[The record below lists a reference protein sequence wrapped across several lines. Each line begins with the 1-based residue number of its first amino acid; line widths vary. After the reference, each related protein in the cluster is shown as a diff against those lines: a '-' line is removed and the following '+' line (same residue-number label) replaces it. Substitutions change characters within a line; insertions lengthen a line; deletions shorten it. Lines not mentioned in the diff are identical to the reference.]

1 MSKKIETFV
10 FKGTAKQF
18 EAKGVKLNG
27 QLLDQ
32 ITVNALGR
40 HGLIECVGEGDKP
53 ARGKTPKLYGV
64 KNSKGMQ
71 WSVPAESAQGTVPDE
86 VAAVE
91 TKAEQTEQVQAIA
104 VVTNEAAAVQV

>member
-18 EAKGVKLNG
+18 ETKGVKLNG

-64 KNSKGMQ
+64 KNSKGMT
-71 WSVPAESAQGTVPDE
+71 WSVPEEATAETKEETTESAP
-86 VAAVE
+86 
-91 TKAEQTEQVQAIA
+91 VQAVA
-104 VVTNEAAAVQV
+104 VVTNEGAAVQV